1 MIRELMQYIV
11 HVRPYIF
18 TIGII
23 VAAGTIKI
31 RFGIIV
37 KADFIGHPHFFFSSG
52 YINLLFIVLC
62 MYRKRKLLTFL
73 FLSVVL
79 HPDLYLRDS
88 RNILTE

>member
-37 KADFIGHPHFFFSSG
+37 KAILLGIPIFS
-52 YINLLFIVLC
+52 
-62 MYRKRKLLTFL
+62 FL
-73 FLSVVL
+73 
-79 HPDLYLRDS
+79 PD
-88 RNILTE
+88 T

>member
-18 TIGII
+18 SIDII

-37 KADFIGHPHFFFSSG
+37 KADFIGYPHFS
-52 YINLLFIVLC
+52 
-62 MYRKRKLLTFL
+62 FL
-73 FLSVVL
+73 
-79 HPDLYLRDS
+79 PD
-88 RNILTE
+88 T

>member
-37 KADFIGHPHFFFSSG
+37 KSDFFGIGIISFAELPSSSW
-52 YINLLFIVLC
+52 F
-62 MYRKRKLLTFL
+62 RR
-73 FLSVVL
+73 
-79 HPDLYLRDS
+79 
-88 RNILTE
+88 

>member
-37 KADFIGHPHFFFSSG
+37 KADFFGIPIFS
-52 YINLLFIVLC
+52 
-62 MYRKRKLLTFL
+62 FL
-73 FLSVVL
+73 A
-79 HPDLYLRDS
+79 D
-88 RNILTE
+88 T

>member
-52 YINLLFIVLC
+52 YINLLFYKNQNIVFD
-62 MYRKRKLLTFL
+62 YL
-73 FLSVVL
+73 FISSHKPV
-79 HPDLYLRDS
+79 
-88 RNILTE
+88 

>member
-11 HVRPYIF
+11 HMRPYIF

-37 KADFIGHPHFFFSSG
+37 KADFIC
-52 YINLLFIVLC
+52 LLYTSDAADEL
-62 MYRKRKLLTFL
+62 
-73 FLSVVL
+73 
-79 HPDLYLRDS
+79 
-88 RNILTE
+88 